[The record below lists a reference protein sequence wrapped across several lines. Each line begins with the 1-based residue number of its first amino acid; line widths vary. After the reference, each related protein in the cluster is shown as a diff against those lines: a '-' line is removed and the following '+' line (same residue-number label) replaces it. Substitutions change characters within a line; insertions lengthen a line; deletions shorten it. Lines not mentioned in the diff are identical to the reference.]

1 MIIVATTQYAIESAL
16 TWEQFIA
23 KHQALVK
30 EAKSHHA
37 QLLLLPEYMGIEVS
51 GKSPAIDLEL
61 FQDMQYRL
69 PHYLNFFQQLAI
81 DNQLYIQPGTIMVEV
96 SPQRFANR
104 AYFFSPSGSY
114 GYQDKLQ
121 LTASE
126 KSDHLFMPGT
136 LQTLF
141 KTTLG
146 LVGIAVCYDS
156 EFPEIVRNLTLAGA
170 KLILVP
176 SYCPSLTSLHRV
188 YFSCRARALENQ
200 CYVLTSHAVSQVK
213 FGNAVETLSG
223 QVGLFGPV
231 DQGFPVDG
239 IIVQGKLNH
248 IEMILGQLDFAKLD
262 EIRTYGQVQNF
273 LDSQQLLST
282 ELIVSE
288 L

>member
-114 GYQDKLQ
+114 GYQDK
-121 LTASE
+121 
-126 KSDHLFMPGT
+126 
-136 LQTLF
+136 
-141 KTTLG
+141 
-146 LVGIAVCYDS
+146 
-156 EFPEIVRNLTLAGA
+156 
-170 KLILVP
+170 
-176 SYCPSLTSLHRV
+176 
-188 YFSCRARALENQ
+188 
-200 CYVLTSHAVSQVK
+200 
-213 FGNAVETLSG
+213 
-223 QVGLFGPV
+223 
-231 DQGFPVDG
+231 
-239 IIVQGKLNH
+239 
-248 IEMILGQLDFAKLD
+248 
-262 EIRTYGQVQNF
+262 
-273 LDSQQLLST
+273 
-282 ELIVSE
+282 
-288 L
+288 